1 MDDDPGRLTIRRSPN
16 RWVLLSVSLIAW
28 AVGATAVFQLS
39 LVLPALRAET
49 GMSLALAGALVGV
62 ANGGLTVA
70 MLGWG
75 LFADRFGERCA
86 MSCGLSLCALLL
98 CVAAATDGVAA
109 LFAVFALVGATA
121 SSVYAP
127 SGQAVVRR
135 FPVRQRAL
143 ALGLTQTATP
153 LSSALAAAIVPGVAA
168 AYGLSVVW
176 LGMAGLCLLTA
187 LVVFLFCGQPRAD
200 GTPVVT
206 ASGGAEPVPW
216 RRIYG
221 ACALLI
227 LPQSALLTFSV
238 SYLVDD
244 RGWSPVQAG
253 WLLSGA
259 LLLTVLTRP
268 LAGYLADRLGAP
280 LGLMR
285 IFAFGNA
292 VVLLFVVIGA
302 VTRTWLGTV
311 MVLVACV
318 STITGYGLAST
329 AVAGFAARARLG
341 RALGVQHTLQSLM
354 TTAGPVVL
362 SAVIG
367 KAGYAG
373 AFAVIAVAPLAGGAL
388 LPVAAERPG
397 QSRQQCSSTSVEGA
411 PARMAWWTRRR

>member
-1 MDDDPGRLTIRRSPN
+1 MGTDDVRARS
-16 RWVLLSVSLIAW
+16 RWVLLAVSLIAW

-39 LVLPALRAET
+39 LVLPALRATT
-49 GMSLALAGALVGV
+49 GMSLALGGALVGV

-86 MSCGLSLCALLL
+86 MACGLTLCALFL

-109 LFAVFALVGATA
+109 LFAVFALVGMTA

-153 LSSALAAAIVPGVAA
+153 LSSAVAAAIVPGIAA
-168 AYGLSVVW
+168 RHGLAAVW
-176 LGMAGLCLLTA
+176 LGMAGLCLLA
-187 LVVFLFCGQPRAD
+187 AVLVVLFGGQPRVDATPAD
-200 GTPVVT
+200 AVSVESGK
-206 ASGGAEPVPW
+206 ASW

-221 ACALLI
+221 ACAVLI

-244 RGWSPVQAG
+244 RGWLPVQAG
-253 WLLSGA
+253 WLLGGA

-268 LAGYLADRLGAP
+268 LVGHLADRLGAP
-280 LGLMR
+280 MGLMR

-292 VVLLFVVIGA
+292 VVLALVVIGA
-302 VTRTWLGTV
+302 MTGTWLGTV
-311 MVLVACV
+311 MVLFACV
-318 STITGYGLAST
+318 STVTGYGLAST

-341 RALGVQHTLQSLM
+341 RALGVQHTLQSLV
-354 TTAGPVVL
+354 TTLGPVVL

-367 KAGYAG
+367 RAGYAS
-373 AFAVIAVAPLAGGAL
+373 AFAVIAIAPLAGGVL
-388 LPVAAERPG
+388 LPVTVERTG
-397 QSRQQCSSTSVEGA
+397 QSRQQCSSTSVDGA
-411 PARMAWWTRRR
+411 SARMAWWTRRR

>member
-1 MDDDPGRLTIRRSPN
+1 MDDSAGRTPN
-16 RWVLLSVSLIAW
+16 RWVLLTVSLIAW
-28 AVGATAVFQLS
+28 AVGATAVFQLA

-75 LFADRFGERCA
+75 LLADRFGERCA
-86 MSCGLSLCALLL
+86 MSCGLTLCALFL
-98 CVAAATDGVAA
+98 CVAAATGGVAA
-109 LFAVFALVGATA
+109 LFGVFALVGMTA

-135 FPVRQRAL
+135 FPARQRAL

-153 LSSALAAAIVPGVAA
+153 LSSALAAAVVPGVVAA
-168 AYGLSVVW
+168 CGLPVLW

-187 LVVFLFCGQPRAD
+187 AVVFLFGGQPRA
-200 GTPVVT
+200 GNPPAGP
-206 ASGGAEPVPW
+206 ASGDAEPVPW
-216 RRIYG
+216 RRMYG

-244 RGWSPVQAG
+244 RGWSPVRAG

-268 LAGYLADRLGAP
+268 LVGYVADRLGAP

-292 VVLLFVVIGA
+292 VVLLLVVLGA
-302 VTRTWLGTV
+302 LTGTWLGTV
-311 MVLVACV
+311 MVFVACV
-318 STITGYGLAST
+318 STVTGYGLAST
-329 AVAGFAARARLG
+329 VVASFAARARLG
-341 RALGVQHTLQSLM
+341 RALGVQHTLQSLV

-367 KAGYAG
+367 GAGYAG
-373 AFAVIAVAPLAGGAL
+373 AFVVIAVAPLAGGAL
-388 LPVAAERPG
+388 LPVTAERLG